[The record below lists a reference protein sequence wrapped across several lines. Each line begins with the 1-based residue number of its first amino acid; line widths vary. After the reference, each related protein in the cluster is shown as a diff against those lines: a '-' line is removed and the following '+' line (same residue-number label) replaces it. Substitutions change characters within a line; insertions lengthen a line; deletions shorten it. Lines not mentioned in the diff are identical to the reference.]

1 MPPLEI
7 TIWDVNHGS
16 AAYIK
21 TPNNRHIV
29 VDLGD
34 EGSSFSPL
42 RTLLSRGV
50 QRLDSVVITH
60 PHADHID
67 DIYNLDS
74 LNPQVLWRP
83 RHLSAAEIVQ
93 ANRSVDKLLV
103 AKYLELNARFNEP
116 VPPVYN
122 LMIPASF
129 GGAEFQVFSPRFCET
144 SNINNHS
151 LVVVISYARSKMVIP
166 GDNETPSWRELLNDP
181 AFVMAVSG
189 ADILLASHH
198 GREAGYCGE
207 LFEAMGK
214 PKLVVV
220 SDGRFRDTSATS
232 RYSSQATGWAVFD
245 NNGNNDTRNCITTR
259 NDGHITIRFGWNND
273 DPAQGRPYLNVRIS
287 NTNISALVRQ
297 ILGGN

>member
-16 AAYIK
+16 AAHIK
-21 TPNNRHIV
+21 TPNNRHIA

-42 RTLLSRGV
+42 RTLFSQGV
-50 QRLDSVVITH
+50 RQLDAVVITH

-67 DIYNLDS
+67 DIYNFDS
-74 LNPQVLWRP
+74 LSPQVLWRP
-83 RHLSAAEIVQ
+83 KHLSTAEVVQ
-93 ANRSVDKLLV
+93 ANRAVDKLLV
-103 AKYLELNARFNEP
+103 AKYLEINERFNQP
-116 VPPVYN
+116 VLAVN
-122 LMIPASF
+122 DVTVPASF
-129 GGAEFQVFSPRFCET
+129 GGAEFQVFSLHLCET

-151 LVVVISYARSKMVIP
+151 LVVVVSYARSKMVIP
-166 GDNETPSWRELLNDP
+166 GDNEAPSWKELLNSP
-181 AFVMAVSG
+181 AFLMAVSG

-232 RYSSQATGWAVFD
+232 RYSSQATGWTVFD
-245 NNGNNDTRNCITTR
+245 NAGNSEVRNCITTR
-259 NDGHITIRFGWNND
+259 NDGHITIRLGWNND

-287 NTNISALVRQ
+287 NTNIGASVRQ